1 MLTDNSSFLADWAA
15 AGCGIFVGCPSTIA
29 ADCIREGRLVQVC
42 KEWSLPL
49 LEGWA
54 YASLAEALNPNSLIV
69 TFLDFLEALNRVVLE
84 DAKAVVE
91 TSGDAV

>member
-1 MLTDNSSFLADWAA
+1 M
-15 AGCGIFVGCPSTIA
+15 
-29 ADCIREGRLVQVC
+29 QVC